1 MLTAFLIRHS
11 WLTIML
17 EDQLYA
23 APIGD
28 APQVGLNLYP
38 LLGPQY

>member
-1 MLTAFLIRHS
+1 
-11 WLTIML
+11 ML

-28 APQVGLNLYP
+28 APQVGLNLYSF
-38 LLGPQY
+38 LGPWN